1 VTCFEATVDSVADI
15 SAPRDDVWKALTDAD
30 LLPRL
35 TPLLSKIDV
44 DGDRWRWHMMKIA
57 ALGVSVIPVF
67 TETMHFEDGKRI
79 EYNHT
84 PPDGKRERAGAEGVY
99 ELSDVDGGTHLAISL
114 TLRVD
119 LPLPKASARAVQRVM
134 RSTMN
139 RTGEKFSQNL
149 LGHLHAHELQS

>member
-1 VTCFEATVDSVADI
+1 MTCFEATVDSDADI
-15 SAPRDDVWKALTDAD
+15 SALREDVWAALTDAV
-30 LLPRL
+30 LLPKL
-35 TPLLSKIDV
+35 TPLLSRIDV
-44 DGDRWRWHMMKIA
+44 DGDTWRWHMMKIA

-79 EYNHT
+79 EYHHT

-99 ELSDVDGGTHLAISL
+99 ELSDIDGGTHLTISL

-134 RSTMN
+134 RSTME
-139 RTGEKFSQNL
+139 RTGDRFSHNL
-149 LGHLHAHELQS
+149 LHHLGAHEL